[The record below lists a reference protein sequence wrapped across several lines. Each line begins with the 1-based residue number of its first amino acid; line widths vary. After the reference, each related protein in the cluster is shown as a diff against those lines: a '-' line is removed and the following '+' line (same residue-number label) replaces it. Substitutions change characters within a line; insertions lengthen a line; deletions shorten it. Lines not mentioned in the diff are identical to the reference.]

1 METKEQLQ
9 DLNSQLEVIRT
20 IILGM
25 NNATFESSEYVN
37 DLESA
42 RGSLKEAYYTFNI
55 CFDAIG
61 NVESDI
67 EKMIK
72 SL

>member
-25 NNATFESSEYVN
+25 NNATFESSEHVN
-37 DLESA
+37 DLEYA

-55 CFDAIG
+55 CFEAIG